1 MDIPRNQVYYKASEV
16 KEFSRKRIK
25 DWPTMFD
32 DLGRKTNL
40 RLGNFRTD
48 LLIFEGDVQKWSRNR
63 GEMDCR

>member
-1 MDIPRNQVYYKASEV
+1 
-16 KEFSRKRIK
+16 
-25 DWPTMFD
+25 MFD